1 MNSRIKSILLSLL
14 IIIIL
19 VPILINLLII
29 KPAER
34 KRQEELEQKK
44 LEQEEIKDTS
54 LEETEIENLEI
65 ELSVQDKIKYLKEK
79 KNSLYTYELDNLW
92 NFYFK
97 DLGDNLWL
105 YNWEKKL
112 WEYNKSDSVDLKE
125 IIWIND
131 YIYFQIWENKYLYN
145 LNTNKS
151 ISLDINLGIEYIKNW
166 NKTWKFLFKT
176 EVWIF
181 VYDLNKNSFEY
192 FNFFEDF
199 VYVEDWY
206 LWIINNDDELRLKN
220 LSLQN
225 NSKNLIY
232 YYNPTT
238 KEKKIIFKT
247 DKKLEKIYI
256 LNWTIYFEDSEW
268 KVYTLENY

>member
-1 MNSRIKSILLSLL
+1 M
-14 IIIIL
+14 
-19 VPILINLLII
+19 
-29 KPAER
+29 
-34 KRQEELEQKK
+34 
-44 LEQEEIKDTS
+44 
-54 LEETEIENLEI
+54 
-65 ELSVQDKIKYLKEK
+65 
-79 KNSLYTYELDNLW
+79 
-92 NFYFK
+92 
-97 DLGDNLWL
+97 

-151 ISLDINLGIEYIKNW
+151 ISLDINLGIEYIKKW
-166 NKTWKFLFKT
+166 NKTWEFLFKT

-181 VYDLNKNSFEY
+181 VYDLSVNSFEY

-232 YYNPTT
+232 YYNPIT
-238 KEKKIIFKT
+238 KEKNIIFKT
-247 DKKLEKIYI
+247 DKKLEKIYL